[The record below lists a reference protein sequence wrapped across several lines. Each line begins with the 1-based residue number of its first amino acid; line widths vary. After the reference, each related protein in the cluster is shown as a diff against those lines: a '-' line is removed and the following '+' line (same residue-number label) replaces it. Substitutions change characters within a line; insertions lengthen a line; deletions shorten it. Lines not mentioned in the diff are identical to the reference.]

1 MHGSLHEEIC
11 AALPEAYT
19 CVSMSDG
26 FLFFHL
32 NVKFHML
39 DTGMY
44 GPVILPAVTDS
55 TPVNPSTSAIAQKHT
70 NGINTLREEVYVVLL
85 QCRA

>member
-1 MHGSLHEEIC
+1 
-11 AALPEAYT
+11 
-19 CVSMSDG
+19 
-26 FLFFHL
+26 
-32 NVKFHML
+32 ML

>member
-1 MHGSLHEEIC
+1 
-11 AALPEAYT
+11 
-19 CVSMSDG
+19 
-26 FLFFHL
+26 
-32 NVKFHML
+32 ML

-55 TPVNPSTSAIAQKHT
+55 TPDNPSTSDTAQRRT

-85 QCRA
+85 HYQLAY